1 MRALFFLARLSS
13 VCGTAPRR
21 GAHRRALLPRA
32 SPRAVSRWGLRVSPV
47 TSSGRNPDHSFFL
60 ASLAVAS
67 ALTMLIGVALTL
79 ASACWLPSSGHSP
92 ARVAPSPLRT
102 LPLLPRRCGPALL
115 TESDEIERAQRRR
128 DEAARRA
135 EMDADAGGFDDASLD
150 MLKERI
156 DLLETREVQMQE
168 IKDMLRTM
176 EPSVGVRFVSDDDE
190 ILASAWVFIAL
201 NVLVALWALKLL
213 LVDPALRTVGWQ

>member
-1 MRALFFLARLSS
+1 
-13 VCGTAPRR
+13 
-21 GAHRRALLPRA
+21 
-32 SPRAVSRWGLRVSPV
+32 
-47 TSSGRNPDHSFFL
+47 
-60 ASLAVAS
+60 
-67 ALTMLIGVALTL
+67 MLIGVALTL